1 MSRTSIYLAIF
12 FSIVC
17 MSTSSII
24 IRYCTAPALIISFYR
39 VVFTAGIASAVG
51 STAPVGIKQ
60 LSSRDLIY
68 IIISGVFLALH
79 LGFWITSLSYTSISS
94 SVLFTNLQ
102 VIFVLVLSALLL
114 KEKVN
119 RWVTGGIMTALLGS
133 LLIVQGDLQSGK
145 LVGDMLALLS
155 GLFVACYF
163 LIGRKVR
170 ARVDVWTYTALAA
183 ATAAVVL
190 LAGCKLG
197 GLSFIGYPKLDWML
211 FLLQAAG
218 PGIVGHASLNWALKY
233 VKAPIVSVSVL
244 GESVGASLLA
254 FLIFKESLAWYQ
266 MVGGM
271 FILIGIYIA
280 ATHEKT
286 SVPAA
291 DVEIM

>member
-1 MSRTSIYLAIF
+1 MNKTPIYLAIF
-12 FSIVC
+12 FSVVC

-24 IRYCTAPALIISFYR
+24 IRYCTAPALIISLYR
-39 VVFTAGIASAVG
+39 VIFTAGIASG
-51 STAPVGIKQ
+51 LRRTAPAGIKE
-60 LSSRDLIY
+60 LSRRDLTY
-68 IIISGVFLALH
+68 IIISGIFLALH

-102 VIFVLVLSALLL
+102 VIFVLVMSALLL
-114 KEKVN
+114 NEKVN
-119 RWVTGGIMTALLGS
+119 RWVIGGILTALLGS

-145 LVGDMLALLS
+145 LLGDMLALLS

-183 ATAAVVL
+183 AAAAAVL
-190 LAGCKLG
+190 LAGCTVA
-197 GLSFIGYPKLDWML
+197 GLDLTGYQPRDWWL

-233 VKAPIVSVSVL
+233 VKAPIVSVSIL

-254 FLIFKESLAWYQ
+254 LLIFKEALAWYQ
-266 MVGGM
+266 MVGGL
-271 FILIGIYIA
+271 FILAGIYVA

-286 SVPAA
+286 PLPTVDAE
-291 DVEIM
+291 VM